1 MTISTLKTAYPA
13 PLPRTIIS
21 ALKFSFVLNP
31 LESRSKRPMTCNKGH
46 LCDFK
51 KVLNNVNFLR
61 NYFAPVILDPLRR
74 SRGEAWAC
82 SSKCWIGAV
91 YGVTNT
97 AQEHLTAEDARALHH
112 ACGNSVLP
120 DLNPGL

>member
-1 MTISTLKTAYPA
+1 MTISSLKTAYPA
-13 PLPRTIIS
+13 PLPITIIS

-31 LESRSKRPMTCNKGH
+31 LEADPRGQWHVTRVVCVI
-46 LCDFK
+46 LR

-61 NYFAPVILDPLRR
+61 NYFALVILDPLQR
-74 SRGEAWAC
+74 SRGGAWAC

-97 AQEHLTAEDARALHH
+97 AQGHFTAENARALHH
-112 ACGNSVLP
+112 ACGNGVLP